1 MFSYKFIIVFLGYA
15 RIHMDIFK
23 IRKHIIF
30 VILYTAEAYL
40 FAHCLKHS
48 VLAPVSLNPTLS
60 APAQSFVIGQTF
72 KVCV

>member
-15 RIHMDIFK
+15 RIHLDIFK

-30 VILYTAEAYL
+30 VILYTAAAYL

-48 VLAPVSLNPTLS
+48 V
-60 APAQSFVIGQTF
+60 
-72 KVCV
+72 